1 MDGIALVE
9 QLARDV
15 PGVAP
20 MLAEHIADYDDVL
33 PHVFFGELTPFLIDL
48 KDGSDADRTV
58 LVKALSL
65 LEEAWRRGHQDD
77 WADVIN
83 VIDVGFIE
91 NLQGRGE
98 LRAMQAFF
106 GPAMSS
112 WADCFEDSRPGTPP
126 VSWFGKLVGRL
137 RA

>member
-1 MDGIALVE
+1 MDSFALVD

-15 PGVAP
+15 PGLAP
-20 MLAEHIADYDDVL
+20 MLAEHIADYDEVL
-33 PHVFFGELTPFLIDL
+33 PHVFFGELTPFLVGL
-48 KDGSDADRTV
+48 KDGSDADRAV
-58 LVKALSL
+58 LVKALSM
-65 LEEAWRRGHQDD
+65 LEEAWRKGHE
-77 WADVIN
+77 DVTN
-83 VIDVGFIE
+83 VIAVSFIE

-112 WADCFEDSRPGTPP
+112 WADCFEDSRPDTPR
-126 VSWFGKLVGRL
+126 VGWFGKLLGSL